1 MGSDKSRST
10 RSVKFRAVTYA
21 HITQSGK
28 HRKKYKFILC
38 YLSSSAPVTLVTL
51 KTPKTPEV
59 QDPVPRPVAVW
70 GLRKRKHEKQTFLPP
85 QSPQ

>member
-10 RSVKFRAVTYA
+10 RSVKFHAVTYA

-51 KTPKTPEV
+51 KTPETPECKTQF
-59 QDPVPRPVAVW
+59 QDPLLYGALDRMLAAPHV
-70 GLRKRKHEKQTFLPP
+70 LT
-85 QSPQ
+85 